1 MAYSVFTNK
10 LSIELAAVFE
20 ENTIL
25 QVKVEGQDCRLT
37 LTFRRFWFEDRTL
50 DIRFTSKVFMG

>member
-10 LSIELAAVFE
+10 LSIELEAVFE
-20 ENTIL
+20 EYTIL

-37 LTFRRFWFEDRTL
+37 LTFGRFWLEDRTL
-50 DIRFTSKVFMG
+50 DIRFTSKVLMG